1 MFFPYKKC
9 KICTINSI
17 NEVIDIMKRSTSEKT
32 VFTFLKSKRTYFE
45 GDVTDNGFKISR
57 VIKYKN
63 SFMPVIIGNIENK
76 NYKTYLNLEMRLN
89 LFAFVFGII
98 WFSGVIFGF
107 FSFIPNLLSIKSFD
121 KESISSLTPLFML
134 IFGYLLFTIPFIIES
149 MIATNKIVKLVNGEI
164 E

>member
-45 GDVTDNGFKISR
+45 GDVTDNGYKISR

-63 SFMPVIIGNIENK
+63 S
-76 NYKTYLNLEMRLN
+76 
-89 LFAFVFGII
+89 
-98 WFSGVIFGF
+98 S
-107 FSFIPNLLSIKSFD
+107 
-121 KESISSLTPLFML
+121 ESI
-134 IFGYLLFTIPFIIES
+134 
-149 MIATNKIVKLVNGEI
+149 
-164 E
+164 